1 MDGKPNIHQRML
13 AVMKDVGYIQK
24 GDKTVNN
31 QYRFVSHDSVT
42 AKLRVAF
49 IEHGIVATTHVE
61 RHSQDGNRTEVDV
74 RVEFINVDEPSDRVT
89 INAFGYGIDPQDKGP
104 GKAVS
109 YAVKYAYLKAFALET
124 GDDPERDSIDHKP
137 AEKRDTR
144 PNTPTQ
150 VNRDAYMAL
159 GDDERAFIDSE
170 AAAVKAHHAAGMD
183 ERGLWD
189 YVKSRHLTD
198 EETMALWSVLP
209 ANIRSAIKR
218 GKPEAA
224 LASQA

>member
-1 MDGKPNIHQRML
+1 MDGKLNIHQRML

-42 AKLRVAF
+42 AKL
-49 IEHGIVATTHVE
+49 
-61 RHSQDGNRTEVDV
+61 

-189 YVKSRHLTD
+189 DVKSRHLTD